1 MGAAV
6 VVVFVAA
13 AIACACK
20 HAGAYARRS
29 QEHGMTHKYTL
40 IFAKRR
46 FTFIYMGIN
55 DGETGQ

>member
-29 QEHGMTHKYTL
+29 QEHGKTHKYTS

-46 FTFIYMGIN
+46 LSIYMGIN
-55 DGETGQ
+55 DGETGH